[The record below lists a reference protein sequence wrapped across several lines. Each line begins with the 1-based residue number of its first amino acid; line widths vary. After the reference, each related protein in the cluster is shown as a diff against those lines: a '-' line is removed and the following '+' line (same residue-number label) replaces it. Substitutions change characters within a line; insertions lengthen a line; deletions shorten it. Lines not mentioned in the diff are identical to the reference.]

1 MTENETPEAKVQAE
15 FHRLGKNIREA
26 VEAAWGSE
34 DRKRVS
40 QQIESGLNEVGDVIS
55 QSAQEF
61 TESDS
66 AQRIREDIEDISE
79 RIKSG
84 EVARKL
90 EADLITI
97 LQSVNVEIEKATE
110 KSSSS
115 TSAEEPEAE
124 GE

>member
-1 MTENETPEAKVQAE
+1 MAENETPEAKIQAE

-26 VEAAWGSE
+26 VEVAWGSE

-40 QQIESGLNEVGDVIS
+40 EQIESGLNEVGDVIS
-55 QSAQEF
+55 QTAQEF

-79 RIKSG
+79 RIRSG

-97 LQSVNVEIEKATE
+97 LQSMNVEIEKATE

-115 TSAEEPEAE
+115 TPTEEPGTEDE
-124 GE
+124 

>member
-1 MTENETPEAKVQAE
+1 MTEKETPEAKVQAE

-26 VEAAWGSE
+26 VEAAWASE
-34 DRKRVS
+34 DRQRIS

-79 RIKSG
+79 RIRSG
-84 EVARKL
+84 EITRKL

-115 TSAEEPEAE
+115 TSEEEPGAE